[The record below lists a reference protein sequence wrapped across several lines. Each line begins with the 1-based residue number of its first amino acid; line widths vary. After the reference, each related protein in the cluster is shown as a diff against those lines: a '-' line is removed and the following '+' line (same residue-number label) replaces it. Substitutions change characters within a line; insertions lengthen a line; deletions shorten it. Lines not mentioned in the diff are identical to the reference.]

1 MYRKKLGKRK
11 VVSQSSEVVNRGPL
25 TARAD
30 DSQYQYA
37 FVGTHIFGH
46 LGPRSVARHQLLSVE
61 ITFGLAAS

>member
-11 VVSQSSEVVNRGPL
+11 VVSQSSEVIKRGPL

-30 DSQYQYA
+30 DSQYA